1 MNSRTLT
8 GILALLLVFACPTP
22 PHAGPDSHREA
33 VARLFELT
41 HLQRLIEESVDGVL
55 ALQITQNPALA
66 EHREALR
73 AFLQKYIGWQ
83 ALKDDLTAMYL
94 QAFTEAELDQMIAFY
109 SSPTGQKV
117 LRRLPELVQQ
127 RNRLAMQRLQE
138 HIGELQQEIGAGT
151 GKQGSKMN
159 SQ

>member
-1 MNSRTLT
+1 MKLPALT
-8 GILALLLVFACPTP
+8 GFLVCTLILASTTASY
-22 PHAGPDSHREA
+22 AASDSHRQA

-41 HLQRLIEESVDGVL
+41 HMPKLIDDSVDGVL
-55 ALQITQNPALA
+55 NLQIAQDPALA

-94 QAFTEAELDQMIAFY
+94 QAFTEAELDEMNAFY

-117 LRRLPELVQQ
+117 LQRLPELVQQ
-127 RNRLAMQRLQE
+127 RNQLAMQRLQE
-138 HIGELQQEIGAGT
+138 HIGELQQDIGRSAGE
-151 GKQGSKMN
+151 
-159 SQ
+159 

>member
-41 HLQRLIEESVDGVL
+41 HMQRLIEDSVDGVL
-55 ALQITQNPALA
+55 ALQITQNPALT
-66 EHREALR
+66 EHREVLR
-73 AFLQKYIGWQ
+73 AFLRKYIGWQ
-83 ALKDDLTAMYL
+83 ALKVDLTDMYL
-94 QAFTEAELDQMIAFY
+94 QTFTEAELDEMNAFY

-117 LRRLPELVQQ
+117 LERLPELVQQ
-127 RNRLAMQRLQE
+127 RNQLAMQRLQE
-138 HIGELQQEIGAGT
+138 HIGELQQMIGADT
-151 GKQGSKMN
+151 EK
-159 SQ
+159 